1 MKTNTTNINQNT
13 VNTIIPSLQEI
24 AKLSLEERHKL
35 LSPIIQEIAKD
46 INNDP
51 ELNLFSQLD
60 GEGLE
65 DNKDL

>member
-35 LSPIIQEIAKD
+35 LSPIIQEIAED

-65 DNKDL
+65 DNDD